1 MTLIP
6 RDIDLRELGITLH
19 IRLLNKTDNRV
30 TAELSEVFLP
40 LLISDLRRKFP
51 NLRDPHLVQTVAT
64 DTLITYFEH
73 PERFDPAK
81 SPLIGYLY
89 MDAYGNLRNILMQQQ
104 IFVELHPHV
113 PEHEVIAA
121 IAGDDPEQELI
132 EKSSPLVQ
140 RTIEHLT
147 DSRDRELV
155 LMMMDGVRETSAY
168 AEVLGI
174 QDRPIGDQVRA
185 VKQHKDRLKKALR
198 RKVATPRKQRR

>member
-1 MTLIP
+1 MP

-19 IRLLNKTDNRV
+19 KQLLNKTDNRV

-40 LLISDLRRKFP
+40 LLISDLRRRFP

-73 PERFDPAK
+73 PERFDSAK
-81 SPLIGYLY
+81 GSLIGYLY

-113 PEHEVIAA
+113 PEHEVAAA
-121 IAGDDPEQELI
+121 IGGDDPEQELI

-140 RTIEHLT
+140 RMLEHLT
-147 DSRDRELV
+147 DPTDRELV

-168 AEVLGI
+168 AEALSI
-174 QDRPIGDQVRA
+174 QDRPIDEQVHA

-198 RKVATPRKQRR
+198 RKVAPPHERR